1 MKDALIKQGVVRVA
15 SDVKEEGYLKA
26 LEEDDDSDSVID
38 LC

>member
-1 MKDALIKQGVVRVA
+1 MKDALIKQGVRVT